1 MLHNSNFVVGI
12 AFVIFI
18 GVLWYA
24 GVHKKIAAALD
35 KRAERIKAELDEARR
50 LREEAQTLLA
60 SYERK
65 QKEAEAQ
72 VAEIVAHA
80 RTEAEEAAEQA
91 KKDLALAIQR
101 RLRTAEEQIQAAED
115 GAVRA
120 VRDEA
125 IKVATAAASEA
136 IAKSM
141 TPEKQAGLIDAGI
154 AQVGAKLH

>member
-1 MLHNSNFVVGI
+1 MLNNSNFVVGI
-12 AFVIFI
+12 AFVVFLGI
-18 GVLWYA
+18 LWYA
-24 GVHKKIAAALD
+24 GVPKKIAAALD
-35 KRAERIKAELDEARR
+35 KRAVRIKAELDEARR

-72 VAEIVAHA
+72 VADIVAHA

-91 KKDLALAIQR
+91 HKDLEMAIQR
-101 RLRTAEEQIQAAED
+101 RLRGAEEQIQAAED

-125 IKVATAAASEA
+125 IKVATAAAGEA

-141 TPEKQAGLIDAGI
+141 TAEKQAGLIDAGI
-154 AQVGAKLH
+154 ATVGAKLH